1 MFVVISDNKIG
12 RSSVNTVQQSGR
24 SAQSSAK
31 VAWTFNAGNDYECL
45 HTR

>member
-1 MFVVISDNKIG
+1 MFVVILGRNIG

-45 HTR
+45 HAR